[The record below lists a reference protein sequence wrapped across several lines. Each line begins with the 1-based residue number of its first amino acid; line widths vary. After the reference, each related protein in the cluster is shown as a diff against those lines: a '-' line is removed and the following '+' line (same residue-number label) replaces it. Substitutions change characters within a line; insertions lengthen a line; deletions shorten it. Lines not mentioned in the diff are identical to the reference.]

1 MAVKITKGKLS
12 GTKRILLQT
21 KTGAQHYHVR
31 KDTITKRLKPGQ
43 RIGNEIIF
51 TRISPTVS
59 KPPVKPVSKPIKPVS
74 KPVHKS
80 IFDVTSE
87 VYSTVRAPVKPVSK
101 PVSKPIKPVSKPI
114 KPVSKPVP
122 KSIFDVTSEVY
133 STVRAPVK
141 PVSKPVSKPI
151 KPVSKPP
158 VKPVSKPIK
167 PVSKPIKPVPK
178 SIFDDNDIGKDD
190 ISTVTTTQVTESQI
204 PTRPIAEEE
213 IVVVTSDGKG
223 SIQTYDEQ
231 GNPIMARTD
240 FLKSSDQRG
249 LYEPVIDQSTGKP
262 RTVASRRPGQP
273 DRVVMRRTKGMIVK
287 DVTGQSITQT
297 ASQDVQLVAKATLTL
312 EDGTQIE
319 VMGFSS
325 TERKSPGGNREEE
338 SKWSMLKNL
347 NLKAN
352 RKYNDKTFFPSI
364 EQAYEDNEVDF
375 RQKLIIH

>member
-59 KPPVKPVSKPIKPVS
+59 KPPV
-74 KPVHKS
+74 
-80 IFDVTSE
+80 
-87 VYSTVRAPVKPVSK
+87 
-101 PVSKPIKPVSKPI
+101 
-114 KPVSKPVP
+114 
-122 KSIFDVTSEVY
+122 
-133 STVRAPVK
+133 
-141 PVSKPVSKPI
+141 
-151 KPVSKPP
+151 
-158 VKPVSKPIK
+158 K